1 MEKVTQ
7 EIKYCHPLDLIP
19 YENNPRVN
27 DYAVKKVQESIKEF
41 GFRNPI
47 LVDTD
52 MVIIAGHTR
61 REASILEGLEE
72 VPYIVAEGMSPE
84 QVKAYRIADN
94 KLGELAT
101 WDEELLKEELWSL
114 QEANF
119 NVEVVGFEEWQMDT
133 ILNPITDEEL
143 SDFFT
148 ESEPQEKEPKTIKC
162 PHCGEYFEV

>member
-1 MEKVTQ
+1 MDRARQ
-7 EIKYCHPLDLIP
+7 EIKYCDPLDLIP

-27 DYAVKKVQESIKEF
+27 DYAVKKVLESIEEF

-47 LVDTD
+47 LVDPD

-61 REASILEGLEE
+61 REASILAGMSE
-72 VPYIVAEGMSPE
+72 VPYIVAEGLSPE

-94 KLGELAT
+94 KLSEIAT
-101 WDEELLKEELWSL
+101 WDDELLKEELWSL
-114 QEANF
+114 KEADF
-119 NVEVVGFEEWQMDT
+119 SLEVIGFEEWQVSP

-143 SDFFT
+143 NDFFT
-148 ESEPQEKEPKTIKC
+148 ESEPQEKEPKKMQC